1 MMSCMQDENKQP
13 DQQLFMG
20 IDVSKEQLDVHLH
33 PAGCRLRFSNDAI
46 GVKKLLKECEK
57 RHVDLIAVE
66 ATGNYHRPVHYALH
80 EAGFHVAVVNPYRSR
95 KFADALGQLA
105 KTDRIDAEV
114 LAHFAAVIRPPPTL
128 PPPEALR
135 TLRELT
141 TARRQVIDELGDLC
155 RQLGTTT
162 NALVIRQ
169 MKARIKMCQRHQEVL
184 ESEIKEIIA
193 QSSELKHRLD
203 ILTSVPG
210 IGRITATT
218 LIAELEELGQLNA
231 RQIAALVGVA
241 PINWDS
247 GSHKGHRSIRGGRRS
262 VRNALY
268 MCAVACTR
276 RSDHLGKTYRHLISR
291 GKNPKIA
298 LTAEMRKLI
307 VLANTLIAEDRMW
320 LPEIKIAS

>member
-1 MMSCMQDENKQP
+1 MMSRMQDETKQP

-46 GVKKLLKECEK
+46 GIRKLLKECER
-57 RHVDLIAVE
+57 RHVDLIALE
-66 ATGNYHRPVHYALH
+66 ATGTYHRPAHYALH

-135 TLRELT
+135 TLRDLT
-141 TARRQVIDELGDLC
+141 TARRQVIDELGDLS

-162 NALVIRQ
+162 NTLVIRQ
-169 MKARIKMCQRHQEVL
+169 MKARIKMCERHQEVL
-184 ESEIKEIIA
+184 EAEIKELIA
-193 QSSELKHRLD
+193 RSPELKNRFD
-203 ILTSVPG
+203 ILTSIPG
-210 IGRITATT
+210 IGTITATT
-218 LIAELEELGQLNA
+218 LISELEELGQINA
-231 RQIAALVGVA
+231 RQISALAGVA
-241 PINWDS
+241 PMNWDS
-247 GSHKGHRSIRGGRRS
+247 GNHKGHRSIRGGRRN

-276 RSDHLGKTYRHLISR
+276 RTDHLGMTYRRLIGR
-291 GKNPKIA
+291 GKNPKVA
-298 LTAEMRKLI
+298 LTAVMRKLV
-307 VLANTLIAEDRMW
+307 VLSNTLIAEDRKWIDM
-320 LPEIKIAS
+320 